1 MGMGKDERK
10 VKRDEEVTMKLKKYG
25 WNLFFLL
32 LLLVGL
38 GFLFVGFTRHDRV
51 AEKELPYYCMYD
63 RKEEIDVSVV
73 RGKDALVERVA
84 CKSRRAEENA
94 VPIGYRSMVY
104 WGYRGSIPFASSYAL
119 GEEEPKMLQAR
130 KDNYQRARTFQMF
143 GREVPVEIF
152 VVGLAGEILWHESYR
167 LGSETGS

>member
-1 MGMGKDERK
+1 MSGSIITKEDSMNLNL
-10 VKRDEEVTMKLKKYG
+10 KRTG

-38 GFLFVGFTRHDRV
+38 GSLFVGFSRHDRI

-63 RKEEIDVSVV
+63 RKDEIDVSVT
-73 RGKDALVERVA
+73 RGKDALVERVT

-104 WGYRGSIPFASSYAL
+104 WGYRGSVPFASSYAF

-130 KDNYQRARTFQMF
+130 KDNYRRARSFQML
-143 GREVPVEIF
+143 GREVPVEIL
-152 VVGLAGEILWHESYR
+152 VVGLDGEVIWRKSYR
-167 LGSETGS
+167 PGSETGS

>member
-1 MGMGKDERK
+1 MNLNL
-10 VKRDEEVTMKLKKYG
+10 KRTG

-38 GFLFVGFTRHDRV
+38 GSLFVGFSRHDRI

-63 RKEEIDVSVV
+63 RKDEIDVSVT
-73 RGKDALVERVA
+73 RGKDALVERVT

-104 WGYRGSIPFASSYAL
+104 WGYRGSVPFASSYAF

-130 KDNYQRARTFQMF
+130 KDNYRRARSFQML
-143 GREVPVEIF
+143 GREVPVEIL
-152 VVGLAGEILWHESYR
+152 VVGLDGEVIWRKSYR
-167 LGSETGS
+167 PGSETGS

>member
-1 MGMGKDERK
+1 MNLNL
-10 VKRDEEVTMKLKKYG
+10 KRTG

-38 GFLFVGFTRHDRV
+38 GSLLVGFSRHDRV

-63 RKEEIDVSVV
+63 RKDEIDVSVT
-73 RGKDALVERVA
+73 RGKDALVERVT

-104 WGYRGSIPFASSYAL
+104 WGYRGSVPFASSYAF

-130 KDNYQRARTFQMF
+130 KDNYRRACAFQML
-143 GREVPVEIF
+143 GREVPVEIL
-152 VVGLAGEILWHESYR
+152 VVGLDGEVIWRKSYR
-167 LGSETGS
+167 PGSETGS

>member
-1 MGMGKDERK
+1 MGKDERK
-10 VKRDEEVTMKLKKYG
+10 VKRDEGVTMKLKKYG

-32 LLLVGL
+32 LILIGL
-38 GFLFVGFTRHDRV
+38 ASLFVGFTKHDRV
-51 AEKELPYYCMYD
+51 AEKELPYYCMYQYKD
-63 RKEEIDVSVV
+63 EIAVTVT
-73 RGKDALVERVA
+73 REKGALVERVA

-104 WGYRGSIPFASSYAL
+104 WGYRGSIPFASSYAF
-119 GEEEPKMLQAR
+119 GEEEPKMLQAQ
-130 KDNYQRARTFQMF
+130 KDNYRRAKTFQMF

-152 VVGLAGEILWHESYR
+152 VVGLDGEILWHESYR